1 MIAVT
6 STEQPNVA
14 ESFCGTRCARKV
26 FSSHLVSNIY
36 IFSFFYRQCYNVQL
50 NPSQRSTLLS
60 NPAVQHIMVPDVH
73 PSFIMTKKKR
83 CTNRWFHTMLSI
95 KKTGVNEYHHEKVVK
110 YNSYT
115 VKICLKKPDRTEM
128 IFECKSLLN
137 TGHMWDYKILNFESQ
152 KAAQKVTAN
161 GLIASYGTIYH

>member
-1 MIAVT
+1 M
-6 STEQPNVA
+6 SL
-14 ESFCGTRCARKV
+14 
-26 FSSHLVSNIY
+26 SHFVVPDVLGKYLAAIWFQIY
-36 IFSFFYRQCYNVQL
+36 IFFHFSTDRQCYNVQL
-50 NPSQRSTLLS
+50 NQSQRSTLLS

-73 PSFIMTKKKR
+73 PSFIMTKKKKKV
-83 CTNRWFHTMLSI
+83 HKSLVSYHAVH